1 MRLGYPTAQ
10 AYGSCGDSPHSIGSA
25 GSMLPAR
32 RLLNDLPSCVLA
44 LLCVALGAAWVV
56 EPALAPVSW
65 PVRMALLIG
74 GCAVA
79 ATAWQVTSSHKTRQQ
94 KALHRCLESLSQL
107 DPYQLR
113 EAGEE
118 DSLAIRALDQPLRG
132 ALERLRETWSA
143 HSTRLEEAELA
154 RAAAEVRSRRAVIER
169 DQLLEVLSGLSDPIL
184 VVGPFGELLH
194 ANAAAGKLLGLDII
208 RGAQSLVEQMA
219 SYGEL
224 NNMLAEARRRKTPA
238 SRTAEVCLT
247 DTEGRKAWFRASV
260 RTLLEAGEA
269 EGTGDRATLHGA
281 MLSLTDISA
290 HKAMQQ
296 RNAEFVSAASHEMKT
311 PLSSIRAYV
320 ELLADGEAEDEQ
332 TREEFFDVIQTQA
345 ERLQRLIENLLNL
358 ARIEAGVVAVH
369 KEARS
374 LNEMLQEAANVV
386 QPSAEAKNI
395 TLVTEFSPMY
405 LGVFA
410 DRDTLLQAAINLLSN
425 AIKYT
430 PPGGQVSFRS
440 RLNGD
445 EVVFEVSDTGVGL
458 TEDDCRKV
466 FERFYRVKKDQQ
478 MAPGTGLG
486 LPLVKH
492 IVEDI
497 HAGRI
502 EVASELGK
510 GSTFGVVL
518 PGLGQLSA

>member
-1 MRLGYPTAQ
+1 
-10 AYGSCGDSPHSIGSA
+10 
-25 GSMLPAR
+25 
-32 RLLNDLPSCVLA
+32 
-44 LLCVALGAAWVV
+44 
-56 EPALAPVSW
+56 
-65 PVRMALLIG
+65 
-74 GCAVA
+74 
-79 ATAWQVTSSHKTRQQ
+79 
-94 KALHRCLESLSQL
+94 
-107 DPYQLR
+107 
-113 EAGEE
+113 
-118 DSLAIRALDQPLRG
+118 
-132 ALERLRETWSA
+132 
-143 HSTRLEEAELA
+143 
-154 RAAAEVRSRRAVIER
+154 
-169 DQLLEVLSGLSDPIL
+169 
-184 VVGPFGELLH
+184 
-194 ANAAAGKLLGLDII
+194 
-208 RGAQSLVEQMA
+208 
-219 SYGEL
+219 
-224 NNMLAEARRRKTPA
+224 
-238 SRTAEVCLT
+238 
-247 DTEGRKAWFRASV
+247 
-260 RTLLEAGEA
+260 
-269 EGTGDRATLHGA
+269 
-281 MLSLTDISA
+281 
-290 HKAMQQ
+290 MQQ

-332 TREEFFDVIQTQA
+332 TREEFFNVIQTQA

-358 ARIEAGVVAVH
+358 ARIEAGVVAVQ

-374 LNEMLQEAANVV
+374 LNELLQEAANVV

-430 PPGGQVSFRS
+430 PPGGHVTFRS
-440 RLNGD
+440 RLSGD

-458 TEDDCRKV
+458 SADDCQKV

>member
-1 MRLGYPTAQ
+1 MF
-10 AYGSCGDSPHSIGSA
+10 S
-25 GSMLPAR
+25 AR
-32 RLLNDLPSCVLA
+32 RLRNELPSGMLA
-44 LLCVALGAAWVV
+44 LLCMALGTAWVI
-56 EPALAPVSW
+56 EPAIAPVGL
-65 PVRMALLIG
+65 PTRLAILIG
-74 GCAVA
+74 GCTLA
-79 ATAWQVTSSHKTRQQ
+79 AAAWRVTSVRQQ
-94 KALHRCLESLSQL
+94 SEHKSVLRYLELLCRQDSHRLHDGNEGDAFPSLSL
-107 DPYQLR
+107 
-113 EAGEE
+113 GH
-118 DSLAIRALDQPLRG
+118 PLR
-132 ALERLRETWSA
+132 ASFDRLRESVATYS
-143 HSTRLEEAELA
+143 SKSEEAEIA
-154 RAAAEVRSRRAVIER
+154 RAAAEVRARRASAER
-169 DQLLEVLSGLSDPIL
+169 DQLAELLSGLTDPI
-184 VVGPFGELLH
+184 VAVGPFGELLH
-194 ANAAAGKLLGLDII
+194 ANHAAEKFFGLKLE
-208 RGAQSLVEQMA
+208 RGSDVLVDKLA
-219 SYGEL
+219 AYPEL
-224 NNMLAEARRRKTPA
+224 NNLLGDARRRKTPT
-238 SRTAEVCLT
+238 SRSAELALKDV
-247 DTEGRKAWFRASV
+247 DGRQSWFRVSV
-260 RTLLEAGEA
+260 RTLQQAGEA
-269 EGTGDRATLHGA
+269 EAINDRSCLHGA
-281 MLSLTDISA
+281 MLVLTDISV

-296 RNAEFVSAASHEMKT
+296 RNAEFVSSASHEMKT

-332 TREEFFDVIQTQA
+332 TREEFVNVIQTQA

-358 ARIEAGVVAVH
+358 ARIEAGVVAVN

-374 LNEMLQEAANVV
+374 LNELLQEAADVV

-395 TLVTEFSPMY
+395 TLVTEFSPLY

-430 PPGGQVSFRS
+430 PCDGTVTFRS

-445 EVVFEVSDTGVGL
+445 EVIFEVADTGVGL
-458 TEDDCRKV
+458 SPDDCKKV

>member
-1 MRLGYPTAQ
+1 MFAVRSL
-10 AYGSCGDSPHSIGSA
+10 
-25 GSMLPAR
+25 R
-32 RLLNDLPSCVLA
+32 NELPSGMLA
-44 LLCVALGAAWVV
+44 LLCIALGAAWVI
-56 EPALAPVSW
+56 EPAFAPVGL
-65 PVRMALLIG
+65 PARLAILIG
-74 GCAVA
+74 GCTLA
-79 ATAWQVTSSHKTRQQ
+79 AAAWRVTSVQQQGEHKAVVRYLELLCRSDSHRLNDGGEGD
-94 KALHRCLESLSQL
+94 AFPSLSL
-107 DPYQLR
+107 GHPLRNVFARLR
-113 EAGEE
+113 EAVSSYSAKVE
-118 DSLAIRALDQPLRG
+118 D
-132 ALERLRETWSA
+132 
-143 HSTRLEEAELA
+143 AEVA
-154 RAAAEVRSRRAVIER
+154 RAAAEVRSRRAAAER
-169 DQLLEVLSGLSDPIL
+169 DQLQEVLSGLADPI
-184 VVGPFGELLH
+184 VAVGPFGELLH
-194 ANAAAGKLLGLDII
+194 ANQSALRFFGLKLE
-208 RGAQSLVEQMA
+208 RGSDSLVDKLA
-219 SYGEL
+219 AYPEL
-224 NNMLAEARRRKTPA
+224 NNLLTEARRRKTPA
-238 SRTAEVCLT
+238 ARTAELSLS
-247 DTEGRKAWFRASV
+247 DADGRQSWFRVSV
-260 RTLLEAGEA
+260 RSLQEAGEA
-269 EGTGDRATLHGA
+269 EAIGDRSALHGA
-281 MLSLTDISA
+281 MLVLTDISA

-296 RNAEFVSAASHEMKT
+296 RNAEFVSSASHEMKT

-320 ELLADGEAEDEQ
+320 ELLADGEAEDDQ
-332 TREEFFDVIQTQA
+332 TREEFVNVIQTQA

-374 LNEMLQEAANVV
+374 LNELLQEAADVV

-430 PPGGQVSFRS
+430 PVGGTVTFRS

-445 EVVFEVSDTGVGL
+445 EVVFEVADTGVGL
-458 TEDDCRKV
+458 SPDDCLKV

>member
-1 MRLGYPTAQ
+1 MFP
-10 AYGSCGDSPHSIGSA
+10 S
-25 GSMLPAR
+25 R
-32 RLLNDLPSCVLA
+32 RLLTDLPSATLA
-44 LLCVALGAAWVV
+44 LLCVGLGAAWVV

-65 PVRMALLIG
+65 PVRLTVLVA
-74 GCAVA
+74 GCVMA
-79 ATAWQVTSSHKTRQQ
+79 ATAWRVGSQRHNQEL
-94 KALHRCLESLSQL
+94 KAAHRYLDLLCRLDLHRSSESGAGDSVPTLS
-107 DPYQLR
+107 
-113 EAGEE
+113 AGHPWRNLF
-118 DSLAIRALDQPLRG
+118 DRV
-132 ALERLRETWSA
+132 RETL
-143 HSTRLEEAELA
+143 STYSSKLEEAELA
-154 RAAAEVRSRRAVIER
+154 RAAAEVRARRATSER
-169 DQLLEVLSGLSDPIL
+169 DQLTEIISGLADPVL
-184 VVGPFGELLH
+184 AVGPFGELLH
-194 ANAAAGKLLGLDII
+194 ANNAAIKLLGLNIG
-208 RGAQSLVEQMA
+208 RGAAPLIDQLAPHMDV
-219 SYGEL
+219 
-224 NNMLAEARRRKTPA
+224 NNLLTDARRRKMA
-238 SRTAEVCLT
+238 SARTAEILLS
-247 DTEGRKAWFRASV
+247 DTMGRQQWFRTSV
-260 RTLLEAGEA
+260 RTLLQAGEA
-269 EGTGDRATLHGA
+269 EATGERASMHGA
-281 MLSLTDISA
+281 MLVLSDISA

-332 TREEFFDVIQTQA
+332 TRDEFFEVIQTQA
-345 ERLQRLIENLLNL
+345 ERLQRLIDNLLNL
-358 ARIEAGVVAVH
+358 ARIEAGVVAVQ
-369 KEARS
+369 KQARS
-374 LNEMLQEAANVV
+374 LNELLQEAANVV
-386 QPSAEAKNI
+386 QPSAEAKLISLN
-395 TLVTEFSPMY
+395 TEFSPLY
-405 LGVFA
+405 LGVFG

-430 PPGGQVSFRS
+430 PQGGTVTFRS
-440 RLNGD
+440 RLSGD

-458 TEDDCRKV
+458 SEEDCQKV